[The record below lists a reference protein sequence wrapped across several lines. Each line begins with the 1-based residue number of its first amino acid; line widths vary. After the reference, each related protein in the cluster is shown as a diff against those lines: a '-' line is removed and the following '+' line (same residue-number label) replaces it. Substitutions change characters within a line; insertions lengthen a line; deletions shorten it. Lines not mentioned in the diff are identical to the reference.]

1 MTRAKEFRFP
11 VAVEWKGGPRTIA
24 TIDGKPDLPVA
35 TPPEFGSGVEGVW
48 SPEDLLVA
56 SAATC
61 FAVTLSA
68 IARRRD
74 IALAS
79 MRVAGVGH
87 LGPRDDGLGFT
98 SIELDVDVETE
109 SAEALEAAEEAVE
122 RAEHGCLVAQA
133 LNVPVHVTATVG
145 VAAGPATLPAAGRS
159 GPESII

>member
-1 MTRAKEFRFP
+1 MTRAKEFHFP
-11 VAVEWKGGPRTIA
+11 VAVEWQGGPLTVAAIE
-24 TIDGKPDLPVA
+24 GKPDLPVA

-61 FAVTLSA
+61 YAVTLSA

-74 IALAS
+74 IVLTS

-87 LGPRDDGLGFT
+87 LGPRDDGGFGFT

-109 SAEALEAAEEAVE
+109 SAEAVTAAEEAVE
-122 RAEHGCLVAQA
+122 RAERGCLVATA
-133 LNVPVHVTATVG
+133 LNVPVYVTGTVG
-145 VAAGPATLPAAGRS
+145 VAAGVAT
-159 GPESII
+159 